1 MLLVAEIIALILVL
15 GAFFDAS
22 RRRTGNKRHAWPFV
36 VIALLGY
43 LSIPVVTTLIA
54 TAWGVNLGIWAAFLG
69 WIWVF
74 CAYGSIFVILG
85 GGHRL
90 KGSWHCPNCLG
101 INDARTL
108 MCGCGQSAPNS

>member
-1 MLLVAEIIALILVL
+1 MLLVVELIALFLVL

-43 LSIPVVTTLIA
+43 LGIPVVTTLIA
-54 TAWGVNLGIWAAFLG
+54 TTLGVNLGIWAAFLG
-69 WIWVF
+69 WLWIF

-85 GGHRL
+85 GGRRL
-90 KGSWHCPNCLG
+90 KGSWHCPKCLG

-108 MCGCGQSAPNS
+108 ICGCGQLAPKA